1 MDVNKKDFTGMEW
14 RIDELPDNEKCV
26 DTFPELKNIFL
37 EFLNYKTESLTNDQI
52 IRMIVY
58 CYHRKSPFVEK
69 MDNIIERKT
78 AVFNYLKVK
87 DNKGI
92 YPKDIQAII
101 KSSDAKTAKLIYQF
115 CKFENSLTY
124 FALVT
129 TTEAYI
135 KMNEKLGDDME
146 GSKESKDTVD
156 IMIKLQKVE
165 ERIDYLA
172 DKLFKR
178 DKDLKD
184 FVGSVLIVEGRKKKI
199 FPEDYSD

>member
-26 DTFPELKNIFL
+26 DAFPELKNIFL

-184 FVGSVLIVEGRKKKI
+184 FVGSVLIIEGRKKKLWV
-199 FPEDYSD
+199 EDWAD